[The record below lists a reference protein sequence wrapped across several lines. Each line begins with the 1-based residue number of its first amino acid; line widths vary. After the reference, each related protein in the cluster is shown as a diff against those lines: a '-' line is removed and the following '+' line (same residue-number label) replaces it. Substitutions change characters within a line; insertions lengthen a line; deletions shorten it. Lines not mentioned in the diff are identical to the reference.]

1 MGMQDEP
8 NNLPEFTVSEI
19 AQSLKRTVEQAFE
32 RVRVRGEISR
42 PTRAASGHVYLTLK
56 DDNAVLDGIC
66 WRGQAQ
72 RLAVTPEEG
81 LEVIVTGKLTTYPG
95 RSKYQIIIDTMEIAG
110 EGALLKLLEDRRRKL
125 AAEGLFD
132 DARKKALPFLP
143 QVIGVVTSPTGA
155 VIRDIL
161 HRLQDRFPVHVL
173 VAPVLVQGDHAKTQ
187 IAAAIAGFNAM
198 ATDAAVP
205 RPELL
210 IVARGG
216 GSLEDL
222 WAFNEE
228 EVVRA
233 TAASEIPIISAVGH
247 ETDTTLI
254 DFASDRRA
262 PTPTAA
268 AEMAVPVRLDLIAQV
283 NDDGNRL
290 VNAVHRRLQDAL
302 TRLQGMARGLGDPA
316 QMIEQ
321 KAQRLDYASGGIE
334 RAINRVFEQRRYQLG
349 DLAARL
355 ISPLQRVKMDGTR
368 LAAAGRSLEAVAGQV
383 LQTADVRFQN
393 SAGRLRIDSTAR
405 RCRDFAATLAD
416 RANRL
421 EQAFDRRLQDHDRT
435 LAQTARLLDSHS
447 FERVLDKGFV
457 LVSDAAGKPVLSA
470 DRAAAGDQVILQ
482 FRDGIRVAVMEGAG
496 RRQAAASTATARPR
510 RRRPVGDDQ
519 ESLF

>member
-1 MGMQDEP
+1 MQDEP

-19 AQSLKRTVEQAFE
+19 SQTLKRTVEQAFE

-42 PTRAASGHVYLTLK
+42 PTRAASGHIYLTLK

-72 RLAVTPEEG
+72 RLAVAPEEG

-125 AAEGLFD
+125 ADEGLFD
-132 DARKKALPFLP
+132 EGRKQPLPFLP

-173 VAPVLVQGDHAKTQ
+173 VAPVLVQGDTAKDQ
-187 IAAAIAGFNAM
+187 IAAAIHHFNALTGHNG
-198 ATDAAVP
+198 AP
-205 RPELL
+205 RPDVL

-233 TAASEIPIISAVGH
+233 TAASVIPIISAVGH

-268 AEMAVPVRLDLIAQV
+268 AEMAVPVRADLIAQV
-283 NDDGNRL
+283 GDDGNRL
-290 VNAVHRRLQDAL
+290 VNAVHRRLADAL

-321 KAQRLDYASGGIE
+321 KAQRLDYASGGLDK
-334 RAINRVFEQRRYQLG
+334 AINRVFDQARYQIG
-349 DLAARL
+349 DLASRL
-355 ISPLQRVKMDGTR
+355 VSPMQRVKLDATR
-368 LAAAGRSLEAVAGQV
+368 LEAAARGFDAAIGQR
-383 LQTADVRFQN
+383 LQTAQLHLRNAV
-393 SAGRLRIDSTAR
+393 GRLRIDSTAR
-405 RCRDFAATLAD
+405 RGADYADILSD

-421 EQAFDRRLQDHDRT
+421 ERALDRRLLDHDRT

-457 LVSDAAGKPVLSA
+457 LVSDAAGTPVLSA
-470 DRAAAGDQVILQ
+470 DSTSAGDSVSLR
-482 FRDGIRVAVMEGAG
+482 FRDGSRTAVMNGGPSRETPARN
-496 RRQAAASTATARPR
+496 RRQRAAS
-510 RRRPVGDDQ
+510 DDQ

>member
-125 AAEGLFD
+125 ATEGLFD

-187 IAAAIAGFNAM
+187 I
-198 ATDAAVP
+198 
-205 RPELL
+205 
-210 IVARGG
+210 
-216 GSLEDL
+216 
-222 WAFNEE
+222 
-228 EVVRA
+228 
-233 TAASEIPIISAVGH
+233 
-247 ETDTTLI
+247 
-254 DFASDRRA
+254 
-262 PTPTAA
+262 
-268 AEMAVPVRLDLIAQV
+268 
-283 NDDGNRL
+283 
-290 VNAVHRRLQDAL
+290 
-302 TRLQGMARGLGDPA
+302 
-316 QMIEQ
+316 
-321 KAQRLDYASGGIE
+321 
-334 RAINRVFEQRRYQLG
+334 
-349 DLAARL
+349 
-355 ISPLQRVKMDGTR
+355 
-368 LAAAGRSLEAVAGQV
+368 
-383 LQTADVRFQN
+383 
-393 SAGRLRIDSTAR
+393 RLRCEI
-405 RCRDFAATLAD
+405 AT
-416 RANRL
+416 
-421 EQAFDRRLQDHDRT
+421 F
-435 LAQTARLLDSHS
+435 
-447 FERVLDKGFV
+447 
-457 LVSDAAGKPVLSA
+457 
-470 DRAAAGDQVILQ
+470 
-482 FRDGIRVAVMEGAG
+482 
-496 RRQAAASTATARPR
+496 
-510 RRRPVGDDQ
+510 
-519 ESLF
+519 